1 MKKSIIII
9 KNIILTLRIPLC
21 DNPSISS
28 STPTL
33 KKNNLFNNN
42 KIKKFIIIITEIFY
56 TYGILN
62 QLKNWV
68 VAPP

>member
-9 KNIILTLRIPLC
+9 KNKNIILTLRIPLC

-33 KKNNLFNNN
+33 KKNDLF
-42 KIKKFIIIITEIFY
+42 
-56 TYGILN
+56 
-62 QLKNWV
+62 Q
-68 VAPP
+68 